1 VRTQPRGHE
10 VYADDLAVE
19 PIGWAAH
26 FMADQAAGPGG
37 RPDPRL
43 LRRVVNGS
51 AVSSGVTLREVTT
64 TASPMR
70 PTPLSRVWSGRKT
83 IAEDLTGE
91 DLGDVLEL
99 HADASAWWVLP
110 REDPHSW
117 ALQDVA
123 HALDL
128 DDLALKDL
136 LATDGR
142 AKYSEVGQARLV
154 ITNAVSVDRERSR
167 ITLHP
172 LSIIVTDRALI
183 CLFDPCPD
191 FQPAGLLSGHGD
203 VLANGG
209 IEAGLQIVI
218 KAVIS
223 TYEAAVDWLEEGSD
237 ALTDLLYDEHPLDK
251 AQQLQAFRLRKAL
264 SDLRRATEPMRTVMG
279 DLVQARP
286 VPKGRSHRE
295 RSSDRHWVVLDEH
308 HDRVSRA
315 ADGLRETLAS
325 VFDTSLALNDV
336 RLNQTMKKLTGWAAI
351 IAVPTLVT
359 SFVGMNVAFPLA
371 GTAAGFWVYLL
382 VMVVSG
388 LVLYGLFRARDW
400 V

>member
-1 VRTQPRGHE
+1 
-10 VYADDLAVE
+10 
-19 PIGWAAH
+19 
-26 FMADQAAGPGG
+26 M
-37 RPDPRL
+37 
-43 LRRVVNGS
+43 
-51 AVSSGVTLREVTT
+51 TT
-64 TASPMR
+64 TAPASR

-110 REDPHSW
+110 REDPHS
-117 ALQDVA
+117 LTLRDVA

-136 LATDGR
+136 LATDNR

-167 ITLHP
+167 IAVHP
-172 LSIIVTDRALI
+172 LSVIVTDRALI

-191 FQPAGLLSGHGD
+191 FQPARLLSGQGD
-203 VLANGG
+203 LLANGG
-209 IEAGLQIVI
+209 VDAGLQIVI
-218 KAVIS
+218 RAVIA

-237 ALTDLLYDEHPLDK
+237 ALSDLLFDEHPLDK
-251 AQQLQAFRLRKAL
+251 SQQLQAFRLRKAL
-264 SDLRRATEPMRTVMG
+264 SELRRATEPMRTVMG

-286 VPKGRSHRE
+286 PVPKGRLHRE
-295 RSSDRHWVVLDEH
+295 RSADRHWVMLDEH
-308 HDRVSRA
+308 HDRVADA
-315 ADGLRETLAS
+315 ADGLREILAS

-359 SFVGMNVAFPLA
+359 SFVGMNVEFPLE

-382 VMVVSG
+382 VMLVSG
-388 LVLYGLFRARDW
+388 LGLYALFRGRDW